1 MKKILLV
8 SGCSFTDKNFISDH
22 HPEMNTDWRKWPE
35 ILAKKLDMDLINVA
49 KCGAGNEYIYSSLVD
64 KIITTDNIG
73 LIISAWSQVHR
84 KDWKKKNK
92 WFNNA
97 ETCNHSSFTDMEPWI
112 DKSLR
117 YFYSLQEVCKS
128 KKIPYK
134 AFCMLHPFR
143 GYTWNKRLNKLVT
156 ENRKE
161 LLQYIH
167 NSPYFNKID
176 DSFIGWPGDPDLGG
190 FSIKGDILLGYGQE
204 SYQYAISE
212 RDNHPNAKGQL
223 KIAEFIYEQ
232 L

>member
-1 MKKILLV
+1 
-8 SGCSFTDKNFISDH
+8 
-22 HPEMNTDWRKWPE
+22 
-35 ILAKKLDMDLINVA
+35 
-49 KCGAGNEYIYSSLVD
+49 
-64 KIITTDNIG
+64 
-73 LIISAWSQVHR
+73 
-84 KDWKKKNK
+84 
-92 WFNNA
+92 
-97 ETCNHSSFTDMEPWI
+97 MEPWI

-190 FSIKGDILLGYGQE
+190 FSIKGDILLGYGRE